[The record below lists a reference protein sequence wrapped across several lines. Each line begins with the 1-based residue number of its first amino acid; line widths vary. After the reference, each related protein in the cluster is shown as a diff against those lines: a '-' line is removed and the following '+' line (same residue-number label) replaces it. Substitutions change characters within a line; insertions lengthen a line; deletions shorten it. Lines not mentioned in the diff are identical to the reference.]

1 MGLLRR
7 ACPGHRSVR
16 IRLRSANRGHEPPT
30 RDYMI
35 ENRRTAVGPKAI
47 AAAVAYAIDAPLDV
61 DANEIVIRP
70 TSQR

>member
-1 MGLLRR
+1 
-7 ACPGHRSVR
+7 
-16 IRLRSANRGHEPPT
+16 
-30 RDYMI
+30 MI